1 MIYVTSVVVE
11 CCCVECGVLC
21 GFKFVDTTGIDV
33 CVFQLFL
40 VVHWQCSHVVVDVVA
55 YHVIQLPC
63 YAVVASCCF
72 FCDASVVVVA
82 VAVSCCLVSI
92 HVMVVGLLM

>member
-1 MIYVTSVVVE
+1 MSHLLLLSIVVLSLE
-11 CCCVECGVLC
+11 CCVLLSVLMPLVLM
-21 GFKFVDTTGIDV
+21 FV
-33 CVFQLFL
+33 FHLFL
-40 VVHWQCSHVVVDVVA
+40 VVHWQCNHVVVDVVA
-55 YHVIQLPC
+55 YHVLQLPC
-63 YAVVASCCF
+63 YVVVASCCF